1 MKKGS
6 LMLDSFKY
14 EVDEQDI
21 RLDQFLVK
29 KLADVSRSKIQ
40 LAIKS
45 GQVLVD
51 GKKLKPSAILKG
63 NEKVEGELLVEAQDE
78 IIGEDIPLDILY
90 EDKDLAII
98 NKIPGM
104 VVHPG
109 NGNYNGTLVNAL
121 VCHFKSLSGL
131 NHSRPGIVHRLDK
144 DTSGIIVIAKND
156 KSHQRLSGQFAE
168 RKVKKVYKAIAW
180 GGMPNNGKIEGLI
193 GRHPVNRKAFKMV
206 NNLGRE
212 SLTKFVIEEY
222 LPPLSCVTLYPQTGR
237 THQIRVHLKSIGHP
251 IFADDMYAGGKKMI
265 KSFHVKYMQI
275 LNRLFKNVNRV
286 ALHAEKL
293 EITHPITG
301 NKMRFQAPIPD
312 DMVNA
317 LNLLRNAQ

>member
-1 MKKGS
+1 MS
-6 LMLDSFKY
+6 DSFQY
-14 EVDEQDI
+14 EVDEENI

-29 KLADVSRSKIQ
+29 KLTDISRSKIQ

-51 GKKLKPSAILKG
+51 GEKLKSSAILKG
-63 NEKVEGELLVEAQDE
+63 DEKVEGVFVVNVQDE
-78 IIGEDIPLDILY
+78 ILAENIPLDILY
-90 EDKDLAII
+90 EDDDLAII
-98 NKIPGM
+98 NKITGM

-109 NGNYNGTLVNAL
+109 TGNYNGTLVNAL
-121 VCHFKSLSGL
+121 IYHFKLLSAL
-131 NHSRPGIVHRLDK
+131 NDSRPGIVHRLDK
-144 DTSGIIVIAKND
+144 DTSGVIIIAKND
-156 KSHQRLSGQFAE
+156 KSHQLLSKQFAD
-168 RKVKKVYKAIAW
+168 RTVKKVYKAIAW
-180 GGMPNNGKIEGLI
+180 GGVPGKGEVKGLI
-193 GRHPVNRKAFKMV
+193 GRHPANRKAFKMV

-212 SLTKFVIEEY
+212 SLTRFVVEEH
-222 LPPLSCVTLYPQTGR
+222 LPPLSFVTLYPKTGR

-251 IFADDMYAGGKKMI
+251 ILADDMYGGGKKMI
-265 KSFHVKYMQI
+265 KSFHVKYTQI

-293 EITHPITG
+293 EITHPTTG
-301 NKMRFQAPIPD
+301 NKMKFQASIPD

>member
-1 MKKGS
+1 MS
-6 LMLDSFKY
+6 DSFKY
-14 EVDEQDI
+14 EVDEENI

-51 GKKLKPSAILKG
+51 GENLKSSTILKG
-63 NEKVEGELLVEAQDE
+63 DEKVEGVLLVKVEDE
-78 IIGEDIPLDILY
+78 ILSENIPLDILY
-90 EDKDLAII
+90 EDDDLAII
-98 NKIPGM
+98 NKISGM

-109 NGNYNGTLVNAL
+109 SGNYNGTLVNAL
-121 VCHFKSLSGL
+121 IYHFKSLSGL
-131 NHSRPGIVHRLDK
+131 NNSRPGIVHRLDK
-144 DTSGIIVIAKND
+144 ETSGVIVIAKND
-156 KSHQRLSGQFAE
+156 KSHQHLSKQFAD
-168 RKVKKVYKAIAW
+168 RTVKKVYKAIAW
-180 GGMPNNGKIEGLI
+180 GGVPAKGKVEGLI
-193 GRHPVNRKAFKMV
+193 GRHPANRKAFKMV

-212 SLTKFVIEEY
+212 SLTRFVVEEY
-222 LPPLSCVTLYPQTGR
+222 LAPLSFVTLYPKTGR

-251 IFADDMYAGGKKMI
+251 ILADDMYGGGKKMT
-265 KSFHVKYMQI
+265 KSFHVKYTQI
-275 LNRLFKNVNRV
+275 LNRLFKHMNRV

-312 DMVNA
+312 DMENA

>member
-1 MKKGS
+1 MP
-6 LMLDSFKY
+6 DNFKY
-14 EVDEQDI
+14 DVDEENI

-29 KLADVSRSKIQ
+29 KLSNVSRSKIQ

-51 GKKLKPSAILKG
+51 GEKLKSSALLKG
-63 NEKVEGELLVEAQDE
+63 DEKVEGELFAS
-78 IIGEDIPLDILY
+78 INEDIIAENIPLNILY
-90 EDKDLAII
+90 EDDDLAII

-109 NGNYNGTLVNAL
+109 TGNYNGTLVNAL
-121 VCHFKSLSGL
+121 VFHFQALSGL
-131 NHSRPGIVHRLDK
+131 NDSRPGIVHRLDK
-144 DTSGIIVIAKND
+144 DTSGAIVIAKND
-156 KSHQRLSGQFAE
+156 KSHQHLSQQFAE
-168 RKVKKVYKAIAW
+168 RKVKKTYKAIAW
-180 GGMPNNGKIEGLI
+180 GSVPENGEIEGLI
-193 GRHPVNRKAFKMV
+193 GRHPANRKAFKMV

-212 SLTKFVIEEY
+212 SLTKFIVDEQ
-222 LPPLSCVTLYPQTGR
+222 LSPLSFVTLYPKTGR

-251 IFADDMYAGGKKMI
+251 ILGDEIYGGGKKMI
-265 KSFHVKYMQI
+265 KSFHVKYTQL
-275 LNRLFKNVNRV
+275 LNRLFKNMNRV

-293 EITHPITG
+293 EITHPTTG

-312 DMVNA
+312 DMVSA

>member
-1 MKKGS
+1 MP
-6 LMLDSFKY
+6 DNFKY
-14 EVDEQDI
+14 DVDEENI

-29 KLADVSRSKIQ
+29 KLSDVSRSKIQ

-51 GKKLKPSAILKG
+51 GEKLKSSAILKG
-63 NEKVEGELLVEAQDE
+63 DEKVEGELLVE
-78 IIGEDIPLDILY
+78 INEDIIAENIPLNILY
-90 EDKDLAII
+90 EDDDLAII

-109 NGNYNGTLVNAL
+109 SGNYNGTLVNAL
-121 VCHFKSLSGL
+121 VFHFQALSGL
-131 NHSRPGIVHRLDK
+131 NDSRPGIVHRLDK
-144 DTSGIIVIAKND
+144 DTSGVIVIAKND
-156 KSHQRLSGQFAE
+156 KSHQHLSQQFAE
-168 RKVKKVYKAIAW
+168 RKVKKTYKAIAW
-180 GGMPNNGKIEGLI
+180 GSVPEKGEIEGLI
-193 GRHPVNRKAFKMV
+193 GRHPANRKAFKMV

-212 SLTKFVIEEY
+212 SLTRFMVDEQ
-222 LPPLSCVTLYPQTGR
+222 LLPLSFVTLYPKTGR

-251 IFADDMYAGGKKMI
+251 ILGDEIYGGGKKMI
-265 KSFHVKYMQI
+265 KSFHVKYTQL
-275 LNRLFKNVNRV
+275 LNRLFKNMNRV

-293 EITHPITG
+293 EITHPATG
-301 NKMRFQAPIPD
+301 NKMSFQAPIPD

>member
-1 MKKGS
+1 MP
-6 LMLDSFKY
+6 DNFKY
-14 EVDEQDI
+14 DVDEENI

-29 KLADVSRSKIQ
+29 KLSDVSRSKIQ

-51 GKKLKPSAILKG
+51 GEKLKSSAILKG
-63 NEKVEGELLVEAQDE
+63 DEKVEGELLVE
-78 IIGEDIPLDILY
+78 INEDIIAENIPLNILY
-90 EDKDLAII
+90 EDDDLAII

-109 NGNYNGTLVNAL
+109 SGNYNGTLVNAL
-121 VCHFKSLSGL
+121 VFHFQALSGL
-131 NHSRPGIVHRLDK
+131 NDSRPGIVHRLDK
-144 DTSGIIVIAKND
+144 DTSGAIVIAKND
-156 KSHQRLSGQFAE
+156 KSHQHLSQQFAE
-168 RKVKKVYKAIAW
+168 RKVKKTYKAIAW
-180 GGMPNNGKIEGLI
+180 GSVPKKGEIEGLI
-193 GRHPVNRKAFKMV
+193 GRHPANRKAFKMV

-212 SLTKFVIEEY
+212 SLTRFMVDEQ
-222 LPPLSCVTLYPQTGR
+222 LLPLSFVTLYPKTGR

-251 IFADDMYAGGKKMI
+251 ILGDEIYGGGKKMI
-265 KSFHVKYMQI
+265 KSFHVKYTQL
-275 LNRLFKNVNRV
+275 LNRLFKNMNRV

-293 EITHPITG
+293 EITHPTTG

>member
-1 MKKGS
+1 MS
-6 LMLDSFKY
+6 DSFQY
-14 EVDEQDI
+14 EVDEENI

-51 GKKLKPSAILKG
+51 GENLKSSTILKG
-63 NEKVEGELLVEAQDE
+63 DEKVEGVLLVKVEDE
-78 IIGEDIPLDILY
+78 ILSENIPLDILY
-90 EDKDLAII
+90 EDDDLAII
-98 NKIPGM
+98 NKISGM

-109 NGNYNGTLVNAL
+109 SGNYNGTLVNAL
-121 VCHFKSLSGL
+121 IYHFKSLSGL
-131 NHSRPGIVHRLDK
+131 NNSRPGIVHRLDK
-144 DTSGIIVIAKND
+144 DTSGVILIAKND
-156 KSHQRLSGQFAE
+156 KSHQHLSNQFAA
-168 RKVKKVYKAIAW
+168 RTVKKVYKAIAW
-180 GGMPNNGKIEGLI
+180 GGVPEKGKVEGLI
-193 GRHPVNRKAFKMV
+193 GRHPANRKAFKMV

-212 SLTKFVIEEY
+212 SLTRFVVEEY
-222 LPPLSCVTLYPQTGR
+222 LAPLSFVTLYPKTGR

-251 IFADDMYAGGKKMI
+251 ILADDMYGGGKKMT
-265 KSFHVKYMQI
+265 KSFHVKYTQI
-275 LNRLFKNVNRV
+275 LNRLFKHMNRV

-301 NKMRFQAPIPD
+301 NIMRFQAPIPD
-312 DMVNA
+312 DMENA